1 MTAFKIFKEILEI
14 LIGVVCIV
22 AGVVLEAE
30 DPWLYLLG
38 AGLIAWGAW
47 EIAKELR
54 DSRADSDVA
63 AMAAERDRI
72 QRGE

>member
-30 DPWLYLLG
+30 DPRLYLLG